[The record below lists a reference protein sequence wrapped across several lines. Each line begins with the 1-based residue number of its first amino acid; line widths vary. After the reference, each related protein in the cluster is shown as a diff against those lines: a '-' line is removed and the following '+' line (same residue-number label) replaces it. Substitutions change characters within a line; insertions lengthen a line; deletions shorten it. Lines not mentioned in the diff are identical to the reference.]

1 MKPTTKALRQTAR
14 QLNRAYWH
22 AALAGHDAQATIL
35 IHDPRGLIGL
45 LRRAAR
51 ELER

>member
-1 MKPTTKALRQTAR
+1 MTLTAKACRKVASQLAR
-14 QLNRAYWH
+14 AKRNAEFGGEDSFVRVR
-22 AALAGHDAQATIL
+22 
-35 IHDPRGLIGL
+35 DPKYLIGL